1 MCDKC
6 LCLKSCVMTRNDGI
20 KISLSH
26 TLSEQTMS
34 VEPEDAGAE
43 KNADAADQLHPG
55 IEVMR
60 KVY

>member
-1 MCDKC
+1 MSMFEV
-6 LCLKSCVMTRNDGI
+6 LMALK
-20 KISLSH
+20 SLSH

-43 KNADAADQLHPG
+43 KNTDAADQLHPG

-60 KVY
+60 KAYWRF